1 MKTLITGGAG
11 FIGTNTADRLLGEGQ
26 QVIIVDDLSRKGSER
41 NLQWLRER
49 HDEFPFHQT
58 DIRDYEALRDAFQEH
73 LPLDLVLHFAAQVAV
88 TTSVQDPRMD
98 FDVNALGTLNVLEA
112 VRELEQD
119 PVVLYTSTNKV
130 YGALSQLS
138 VVEEERRYRYADL
151 PSGVSEETPLDLY
164 SPYGCSKGA
173 ADQYVRDYHRMYGM
187 RTIVFRNSCIYGT
200 RQFGIEDQG
209 WLAWFVIAAVKGT
222 PITIYGNGKQVRD
235 LLYIDDLVDAMLLA
249 NEKIDATQGQIY
261 NLGGGP
267 ENSVSVWLEIEPILS
282 EMLGRKIDVSYDD
295 WRPGDQP
302 IYVSDISKAK
312 RDFGWQP
319 VTGVDKGLRRLFDWV
334 SDNADLFS

>member
-88 TTSVQDPRMD
+88 TTSVEDPRMD
-98 FDVNALGTLNVLEA
+98 FDVNALGTINVLEA

-138 VVEEERRYRYADL
+138 VVEEELRYRYADL
-151 PSGVSEETPLDLY
+151 PSGVSEETLLDLY

-200 RQFGIEDQG
+200 RYSSVWHRGSG
-209 WLAWFVIAAVKGT
+209 VAGL
-222 PITIYGNGKQVRD
+222 VRD
-235 LLYIDDLVDAMLLA
+235 RRRDGNPHHDLR
-249 NEKIDATQGQIY
+249 Q
-261 NLGGGP
+261 
-267 ENSVSVWLEIEPILS
+267 
-282 EMLGRKIDVSYDD
+282 R
-295 WRPGDQP
+295 
-302 IYVSDISKAK
+302 
-312 RDFGWQP
+312 
-319 VTGVDKGLRRLFDWV
+319 
-334 SDNADLFS
+334 